1 MNFGLV
7 IFICI
12 IFLNYNSAKVLNNIN
27 TLMSS
32 TGANNDLKFKR
43 GDPYDYETPDQGYGN
58 YPTTTFGY
66 QNTRTQDQGYGNYPT
81 TTIGYQT
88 TKRYYQTTRPY
99 VMTTVYTYP
108 TTTTTYYYVK
118 PTTQSPY

>member
-43 GDPYDYETPDQGYGN
+43 GDPYDYE
-58 YPTTTFGY
+58 
-66 QNTRTQDQGYGNYPT
+66 TQDQGYGNYPT